1 MSNDIDL
8 FSGGDSNGDSP
19 FDAIRR
25 VREDGT
31 EFWSAR
37 DLMPLLGYD
46 RWENFVSAI
55 ERAMVAADVQG
66 YDTDGLFRGV
76 TKKGAGRPQQDYE
89 LARFACYLVAMNGDP
104 RKPEIAAAQ
113 TYFAVRT
120 REAETITKPVT
131 LPGRRELALMVIEA
145 EDRADREAAARL
157 EAEAHAKAL
166 EAPAAAWSHMA
177 DSAGDYEVAD
187 AAKVLTRD
195 PNIKIGRDRLFSFM
209 AAEGW
214 IFRNRNTSRW
224 KAYQTQVDLGR
235 LTEKL
240 GGPYLHGPSGE
251 MRLPE
256 PTVRI
261 TAKGLAELHK
271 RLGGSGQLQ
280 LLAEVGA

>member
-1 MSNDIDL
+1 MTTELVPFTYQDAQLRVVTIDGEPW
-8 FSGGDSNGDSP
+8 FVAGD
-19 FDAIRR
+19 A
-25 VREDGT
+25 
-31 EFWSAR
+31 AR
-37 DLMPLLGYD
+37 MLGYRD
-46 RWENFVSAI
+46 AHNLARRLDDDEKGTHSLSTPGGTQQVGIISESGLYSAI
-55 ERAMVAADVQG
+55 LGSQVEKAKEIKRW
-66 YDTDGLFRGV
+66 V
-76 TKKGAGRPQQDYE
+76 TGTV
-89 LARFACYLVAMNGDP
+89 L
-104 RKPEIAAAQ
+104 PEIRKTGGYNTTPA
-113 TYFAVRT
+113 
-120 REAETITKPVT
+120 
-131 LPGRRELALMVIEA
+131 LPDRRALALMVIEA

-214 IFRNRNTSRW
+214 VYRNRNTSRW

-271 RLGGSGQLQ
+271 RLGGSGQLA
-280 LLAEVGA
+280 LLAEVSA